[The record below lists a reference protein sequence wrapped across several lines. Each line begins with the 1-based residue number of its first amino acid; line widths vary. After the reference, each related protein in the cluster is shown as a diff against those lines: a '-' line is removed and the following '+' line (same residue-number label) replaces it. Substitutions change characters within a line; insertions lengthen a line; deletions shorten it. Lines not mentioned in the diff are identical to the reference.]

1 MTSIKASK
9 YDLKAC
15 LLSVFFGTLLPL
27 SMAPFHWWPLG
38 LISIAGL
45 SFLIC
50 DSPTTKDHFK
60 TLFFRT
66 FSYGMG
72 VFALGASWIFV
83 SIHEHGGASIAL
95 ALFLITPF
103 IVFLALL
110 LVTPFIL
117 LGKALKISEN
127 ISPSKPLLYLCM
139 TMLLVFPSLWVI
151 GEWFRGW
158 AFSGFPWLY
167 LGYAHTDT
175 WLSGWATITG
185 VLGVSWIVAFCG
197 ALLGLY
203 IRLGLFVRLGL
214 SIRLPGLYVGPT
226 QETRFKEI
234 KTSHKTIVLSGGLSL
249 TLLFWLG
256 GAYFQTINWTMP
268 TGKPLSIGLV
278 QPALPLS
285 IKWDPHQLPFIVER
299 YRTDTEKLLENDL
312 IIWPESAIPRFYHEV
327 TGYLDTIVSELNDT
341 HTALITGI
349 PTAENNA
356 DQNNSAQDNKNNGAD
371 NNNGSSNSF
380 FSSYYNSVV
389 GLGQASGTYH
399 KQHLVPF
406 GEYVPFEKW
415 LRGTIAFFDLP
426 MSAFNSGPANQQ
438 PITAKGAII
447 GTAICYEIAYSEL
460 VRKSASNANLL
471 LTLSNDTW
479 FGKSIGPKQHFQ
491 IARMRAIENGKPLI
505 RATNDGISALITA
518 DGKVRATIPSY
529 KHDILEGTLE
539 PRKGLTPFGQYGS
552 LPILLV
558 SFFCTLIALLR
569 KSVWV

>member
-1 MTSIKASK
+1 MTSIRTSK

-15 LLSVFFGTLLPL
+15 LLATAFGALLPL
-27 SMAPFHWWPLG
+27 SMAPFNWWPLG
-38 LISIAGL
+38 LLSIAGL
-45 SFLIC
+45 SLLIF
-50 DSPTTKDHFK
+50 DPTLTQGHFK

-66 FSYGMG
+66 LSYGFG
-72 VFALGASWIFV
+72 VFAVGASWIFV

-95 ALFLITPF
+95 ALLLITPF
-103 IVFLALL
+103 IIFLALL
-110 LVTPFIL
+110 LSAPFTL
-117 LGKALKISEN
+117 LGKVLYPNQNTSQQNTLI
-127 ISPSKPLLYLCM
+127 PLSITTLF
-139 TMLLVFPSLWVI
+139 VFPSLWVI

-175 WLSGWATITG
+175 WLTGWATITG

-197 ALLGLY
+197 ALLGL
-203 IRLGLFVRLGL
+203 FVRLT
-214 SIRLPGLYVGPT
+214 YETKVQTKT
-226 QETRFKEI
+226 QKVKI
-234 KTSHKTIVLSGGLSL
+234 KHKALTLSGGILL
-249 TLLFWLG
+249 ALLFWLS
-256 GAYFQTINWTMP
+256 GAYFQTINWTTP

-285 IKWDPHQLPFIVER
+285 TKWDPHQLPAIVER
-299 YRTDTEKLLENDL
+299 YRTDTEKLLGNDL
-312 IIWPESAIPRFYHEV
+312 VVWPESAIPRFYHEV
-327 TGYLDTIVSELNDT
+327 TGYLDTIASEANDT
-341 HTALITGI
+341 QTALITGI
-349 PTAENNA
+349 PTAEN
-356 DQNNSAQDNKNNGAD
+356 STD
-371 NNNGSSNSF
+371 NNKDGSNSF
-380 FSSYYNSVV
+380 FSTYYNSVI
-389 GLGQASGTYH
+389 GLGKASGTYH

-426 MSAFNSGPANQQ
+426 MSAFNAGPVGQQ

-460 VRKSASNANLL
+460 VRKSALNANLL

-518 DGKVRATIPSY
+518 DGKVSATIPAY
-529 KHDILEGTLE
+529 QHDILEGTLE
-539 PRKGLTPFGQYGS
+539 PRNGLTPFGQYGS
-552 LPILLV
+552 FPILFA
-558 SFFCTLIALLR
+558 SFFCILIALLK
-569 KSVWV
+569 KSVWVSRTL

>member
-1 MTSIKASK
+1 MTSIKVSK
-9 YDLKAC
+9 NDLKAC

-45 SFLIC
+45 SFLVC
-50 DSPTTKDHFK
+50 DSPITKDHFK
-60 TLFFRT
+60 TLLFRT

-72 VFALGASWIFV
+72 VYALGASWIFV

-103 IVFLALL
+103 IIFLALL
-110 LVTPFIL
+110 LATPFAL
-117 LGKALKISEN
+117 LGKALKISQN
-127 ISPSKPLLYLCM
+127 ISPSKSLLYLCM

-175 WLSGWATITG
+175 WLSGWATVTG

-203 IRLGLFVRLGL
+203 IRLTYQTKF
-214 SIRLPGLYVGPT
+214 
-226 QETRFKEI
+226 QEVKA
-234 KTSHKTIVLSGGLSL
+234 KHKTFTLSGGIFLA
-249 TLLFWLG
+249 LLFWLI
-256 GAYFQTINWTMP
+256 GAYFQTISWTTP
-268 TGKPLSIGLV
+268 TGSPLSIGLV
-278 QPALPLS
+278 QPALPLNT
-285 IKWDPHQLPFIVER
+285 KWDPHQLPAIVER

-312 IIWPESAIPRFYHEV
+312 VIWPESAIPRFYHEV
-327 TGYLDTIVSELNDT
+327 TGYLDTIASEAKDT
-341 HTALITGI
+341 ETALITGI
-349 PTAENNA
+349 PMAENNL
-356 DQNNSAQDNKNNGAD
+356 DQESHNANSYY
-371 NNNGSSNSF
+371 
-380 FSSYYNSVV
+380 SSYYNSVV
-389 GLGQASGTYH
+389 GLGLASGTYH

-460 VRKSASNANLL
+460 VRKSASSANLL

-552 LPILLV
+552 LPILLF

>member
-1 MTSIKASK
+1 MTSIKVSK
-9 YDLKAC
+9 YDLKVC
-15 LLSVFFGTLLPL
+15 LLSVCFGALLPL
-27 SMAPFHWWPLG
+27 SMAPFHWWPLE

-66 FSYGMG
+66 FSYGIG
-72 VFALGASWIFV
+72 VYALGASWIFV

-103 IVFLALL
+103 IIFLALL
-110 LVTPFIL
+110 LATPFAL

-127 ISPSKPLLYLCM
+127 ISPSKSLLYLCI
-139 TMLLVFPSLWVI
+139 TTLLVFPSLWVI

-175 WLSGWATITG
+175 WLSGWATVAG
-185 VLGVSWIVAFCG
+185 VLGISWIVAFCG
-197 ALLGLY
+197 ALLGLC
-203 IRLGLFVRLGL
+203 IRLGLFARLGL
-214 SIRLPGLYVGPT
+214 PIRLLDLYVRPT

-234 KTSHKTIVLSGGLSL
+234 KIRHKTIVLSGGLSL
-249 TLLFWLG
+249 ALLFWFG
-256 GAYFQTINWTMP
+256 GAYFQAINWTTP

-278 QPALPLS
+278 QPALSLS
-285 IKWDPHQLPFIVER
+285 IKWDPHQLPSIVER
-299 YRTDTEKLLENDL
+299 YRTDTEKLLRNDL
-312 IIWPESAIPRFYHEV
+312 VVWPESAIPRFYHEV
-327 TGYLDTIVSELNDT
+327 TGYLDTIISELNDT

-349 PTAENNA
+349 PTAENSA
-356 DQNNSAQDNKNNGAD
+356 DK
-371 NNNGSSNSF
+371 NNGSSNSF

-426 MSAFNSGPANQQ
+426 MSAFNAGPENQQ
-438 PITAKGAII
+438 PISTKGAII
-447 GTAICYEIAYSEL
+447 GAAICYEIAYSEL
-460 VRKSASNANLL
+460 VRKSASSANLL

-518 DGKVRATIPSY
+518 DGKVKATIPPY
-529 KHDILEGTLE
+529 KHDILEGTLV
-539 PRKGLTPFGQYGS
+539 PRNGLTPFGQYGS